1 MLSRKVTRMRNKAM
15 SLMGFAKK
23 SGNLVSGVNT
33 CSFAIA
39 KGRAKLVILAG
50 DISAGSEK
58 KIMKEIRK
66 KGVPYIKDSTI
77 DELSHI
83 AGESGRSVFAVLDEG
98 FARSIREEIGR
109 SDDSETGSREES

>member
-1 MLSRKVTRMRNKAM
+1 MRTKAM

-39 KGRAKLVILAG
+39 KGRARLVILTE

-66 KGVPYIKDSTI
+66 KGVPYIKYGTI

-83 AGESGRSVFAVLDEG
+83 AGESGRSVFAVLDKG
-98 FARSIREEIGR
+98 FAESILRELG
-109 SDDSETGSREES
+109 ESGEQES

>member
-1 MLSRKVTRMRNKAM
+1 MQSKAM

-33 CSFAIA
+33 CSFAIG
-39 KGRAKLVILAG
+39 KGKAKLVILAG

-66 KGVPYIKDSTI
+66 KGVPYIQFGTI

-83 AGESGRSVFAVLDEG
+83 AGESGRSVFAVLDKG
-98 FARSIREEIGR
+98 FAESILRELG
-109 SDDSETGSREES
+109 ESGEQES

>member
-1 MLSRKVTRMRNKAM
+1 MQSKAM

-33 CSFAIA
+33 CSFAIG
-39 KGRAKLVILAG
+39 KGKAKLVILAD

-66 KGVPYIKDSTI
+66 KGVPYIKYGTI

-83 AGESGRSVFAVLDEG
+83 AGESGRSVFAVLDKG
-98 FARSIREEIGR
+98 FAESILRELG
-109 SDDSETGSREES
+109 ESGEQES

>member
-1 MLSRKVTRMRNKAM
+1 MQSKAM

-33 CSFAIA
+33 CSFAIG
-39 KGRAKLVILAG
+39 KGKAKLVILAG

-66 KGVPYIKDSTI
+66 KGVPYIRFGTI

-83 AGESGRSVFAVLDEG
+83 AGESGRSVFAVLDKG
-98 FARSIREEIGR
+98 FAESILRELG
-109 SDDSETGSREES
+109 ESGEQKS

>member
-1 MLSRKVTRMRNKAM
+1 MRSKAI
-15 SLMGFAKK
+15 SLLGFAKK

-33 CSFAIA
+33 CGFAIA
-39 KGRAKLVILAG
+39 KGRARLVILAE

-66 KGVPYIKDSTI
+66 KGVPYIKFGTI

-83 AGESGRSVFAVLDEG
+83 AGESGRSVFAVLDKG
-98 FARSIREEIGR
+98 FAESILRELG
-109 SDDSETGSREES
+109 ESGEQKS

>member
-1 MLSRKVTRMRNKAM
+1 MRTKAM
-15 SLMGFAKK
+15 SLIGFAKK

-33 CSFAIA
+33 CGFAIA
-39 KGRAKLVILAG
+39 KGKAKLVILAS

-66 KGVPYIKDSTI
+66 KGVPYIKYGTI

-83 AGESGRSVFAVLDEG
+83 AGESGRSVFAVLEEG
-98 FARSIREEIGR
+98 FARSIRAELEQ
-109 SDDSETGSREES
+109 ES

>member
-1 MLSRKVTRMRNKAM
+1 M
-15 SLMGFAKK
+15 SLLGFARK

-33 CSFAIA
+33 CTFAIA
-39 KGRAKLVILAG
+39 KGRAKLVILAE

-66 KGVPYIKDSTI
+66 KEIPYIKYSTI

-83 AGESGRSVFAVLDEG
+83 AGEEGRSVFAVLDEN
-98 FARSIREEIGR
+98 FARSILAEVSRPGEEQK
-109 SDDSETGSREES
+109 S

>member
-1 MLSRKVTRMRNKAM
+1 MQSKAM
-15 SLMGFAKK
+15 RLMGFAKK

-33 CSFAIA
+33 CSFAIG
-39 KGRAKLVILAG
+39 KGKAKLVILAD

-66 KGVPYIKDSTI
+66 KGVPYIQFGTI

-83 AGESGRSVFAVLDEG
+83 AGEEGRSVFAVLDEN
-98 FARSIREEIGR
+98 FARSILAEVSRPGEEQK
-109 SDDSETGSREES
+109 S

>member
-1 MLSRKVTRMRNKAM
+1 MKSKVL

-39 KGRAKLVILAG
+39 KGKAKLVILAG

-66 KGVPYIKDSTI
+66 KGVPYMKYSTI
-77 DELSHI
+77 DELSRI
-83 AGESGRSVFAVLDEG
+83 TGESGRSVFAVLDGG
-98 FARSIREEIGR
+98 FAQSILEATG
-109 SDDSETGSREES
+109 ETPEAIKES

>member
-1 MLSRKVTRMRNKAM
+1 MREKALS
-15 SLMGFAKK
+15 LLGFARK
-23 SGNLVSGVNT
+23 SGNLASGVNT

-39 KGRAKLVILAG
+39 KGKAKLVILAG

-66 KGVPYIKDSTI
+66 KGVPYIKYSTI
-77 DELSHI
+77 EELSHI

-98 FARSIREEIGR
+98 FARSIRAELEQ
-109 SDDSETGSREES
+109 ES

>member
-1 MLSRKVTRMRNKAM
+1 MKSKVL

-33 CSFAIA
+33 CSFAIG

-66 KGVPYIKDSTI
+66 KGVPYVKYGTI

-83 AGESGRSVFAVLDEG
+83 AGESGRSVFAVLDRG
-98 FARSIREEIGR
+98 FAESILKETQTVAEE
-109 SDDSETGSREES
+109 ETQEVPEGEES